1 MSYKCIKLAF
11 YWLFVVL
18 MFLVSSINATT
29 DEHVWAQCVVVV
41 GGGEQQVVIAKVF
54 GGLLVVVYVI
64 YLRVFHPPCCQSRSY
79 ITYYTYISVYNNTV
93 LYYYAV
99 TSVRIHTLT
108 HKFNS
113 IRSVIA
119 WRPCVQ
125 HNNTIHNV

>member
-1 MSYKCIKLAF
+1 MSYKSIKIS
-11 YWLFVVL
+11 VVL
-18 MFLVSSINATT
+18 VIRWCFVDECGDGWARVSPMCRRLRRRLRTT
-29 DEHVWAQCVVVV
+29 GSNSQGFRWSPCSR
-41 GGGEQQVVIAKVF
+41 
-54 GGLLVVVYVI
+54 VYVI

-119 WRPCVQ
+119 WRPMCSTQ
-125 HNNTIHNV
+125 QYYT